1 MAPILCGAE
10 CFGPDVSRSHVLARF
25 CSPETLMIVRV
36 LAVALA
42 AAVATAATAQTPAP
56 AAQARP
62 QGAPQAQAPL
72 PAPDKTTLSY
82 ALGFDSGLSIV
93 NAKAEVDINQVIR
106 GLQDAYNKRQA
117 AYPEENMARAVAW
130 LQQKLQTEARAEFET
145 AAREN
150 KAKSDA
156 FLAANRAKAGVT
168 TLPSGIQYRVIDQGT
183 GAKPTATSEVQMH
196 FRYSLHTG
204 QELANTYAAQ
214 NAQPA
219 TFKVDQFPLAGVREV
234 LPLMSVGSRWE
245 IFLPAEKAFGNDPRS
260 PVGPGQ
266 ALVFD
271 LKLVNVK

>member
-1 MAPILCGAE
+1 
-10 CFGPDVSRSHVLARF
+10 
-25 CSPETLMIVRV
+25 MIVRV

-42 AAVATAATAQTPAP
+42 AAVATAAV
-56 AAQARP
+56 
-62 QGAPQAQAPL
+62 AQAPAQ
-72 PAPDKTTLSY
+72 PAPPRPQAAPPAPQPLPQPDKNTLSY
-82 ALGFDSGLSIV
+82 ALGYDAGLSIV
-93 NAKAEVDINQVIR
+93 NAKADVDMNQVIR

-117 AYPEENMARAVAW
+117 AFPEENMARAVAW
-130 LQQKLQTEARAEFET
+130 LQQKLQAEARAQFET

-168 TLPSGIQYRVIDQGT
+168 VLPSGIQYRIIDAGT
-183 GAKPTATSEVQMH
+183 GAKPTANSEVQMH

-204 QELANTYAAQ
+204 QELANTYAAP

-219 TFKVDQFPLAGVREV
+219 TFRVNQFPLTGIREV
-234 LPLMSVGSRWE
+234 LPLMGVGARWE
-245 IFLPAEKAFGNDPRS
+245 IFLPADKAFGNDPRS

-271 LKLVNVK
+271 LKLVSVR